1 MSERWIRASE
11 IGQYAYC
18 ARAWW
23 LGQVQ
28 GLAPANVEDLALGNE
43 FHAAHG
49 RATVSFLNLR
59 RLAVILVELAALCL
73 IMALL
78 LWVGRR

>member
-1 MSERWIRASE
+1 MSERMIRASDV
-11 IGQYAYC
+11 GQYSYC

-28 GLAPANVEDLALGNE
+28 GLAPANVEELDLGNE

-49 RATVSFLNLR
+49 RATASFLHLR

-78 LWVGRR
+78 LWRGGR